1 MAIASWFSNFLFY
14 GAIEDAKECF
24 ASVYQAIEL
33 KKVMKKENIRL
44 FDNL

>member
-1 MAIASWFSNFLFY
+1 MFIASWYSNFIFY

-33 KKVMKKENIRL
+33 KNVMKNNNIRL